1 MIAGLITLIVYLLVV
16 GILLALVWY
25 VLDAIPIPDPINRF
39 IKIAVVVVA
48 ALVIILVLLQL
59 VGGAGVGFPKIAG

>member
-1 MIAGLITLIVYLLVV
+1 MIAVLINLIVYLLIV

-39 IKIAVVVVA
+39 IKLAIVVIA
-48 ALVIILVLLQL
+48 ALVIVLLLLQL
-59 VGGAGVGFPKIAG
+59 VGGAGVGLPKIAS